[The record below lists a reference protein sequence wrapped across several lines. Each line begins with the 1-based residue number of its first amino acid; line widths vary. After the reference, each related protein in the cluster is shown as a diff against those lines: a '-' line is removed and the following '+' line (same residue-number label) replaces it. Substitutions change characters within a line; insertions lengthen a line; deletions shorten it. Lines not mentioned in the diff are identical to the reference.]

1 MTHNLLVVDDEP
13 KLCDLLSSA
22 LSQDGIQVFTASNG
36 LHALKVL
43 EQEDI
48 DLVISDW
55 RMPGMDGPQLL
66 GEIKQRYPNLPVI
79 VMTAYS
85 TVKNAVQSMRNGAYD
100 YIAKPFDIDE
110 LDITVS
116 KALQFRDILKDNQRM
131 RAELDEHQQF
141 DSLVGDSP
149 TFRQV
154 LQAVDSVRDSNATI
168 LLTGESGT
176 GKEMV
181 ARAIHKHG
189 NRADKPFVA
198 VNCAAIPE
206 GLLESEMFGHR
217 KGAFTG
223 AVADRVGRFQ
233 QADKGTLFLDEVG
246 DMPLALQ
253 AKILRALQERV
264 IEPVGDPRERKVDV
278 RVIAATNKNL
288 LEAVA
293 NKEFR
298 EDLYYRLNVFPI
310 PLPALRERVEDIAP
324 LARHFAHSLGA
335 AAGKRI
341 TGFSPQALQAMAS
354 YNWPGNIREL
364 QNCVERATIVARASV
379 IEESDLPGYLFDTQ
393 PAGVE
398 GSALPGVGAPVPSDL
413 DAALAE
419 VERSYILAALQQSN
433 GVQAAAAQMIGISE
447 RSFWYRLKK
456 LGIQVDKIVR

>member
-1 MTHNLLVVDDEP
+1 MSHNVLVVDDEP

-22 LSQDGIQVFTASNG
+22 LTQNDVHVFTAGNG
-36 LHALKVL
+36 LQALAIL

-66 GEIKQRYPNLPVI
+66 AEVKVRYPQLPVI

-116 KALQFRDILKDNQRM
+116 KALQFRDIVRDNARM
-131 RAELDEHQQF
+131 RAELDEHQHI
-141 DSLVGDSP
+141 DSLVGESP
-149 TFRQV
+149 SFRRV
-154 LQAVDSVRDSNATI
+154 LQAIDSVRDSNATI

-181 ARAIHKHG
+181 ARAIHRHG
-189 NRADKPFVA
+189 SRADKPFVA

-223 AVADRVGRFQ
+223 AVADRVGRFM

-264 IEPVGDPRERKVDV
+264 IEPVGDSRERKVDV

-310 PLPALRERVEDIAP
+310 PLPALRERVEDIGP
-324 LARHFAHSLGA
+324 LARHFAHNLGA
-335 AAGKRI
+335 TAGKRI
-341 TGFSPQALQAMAS
+341 SGFSPSALQAMTQ

-364 QNCVERATIVARASV
+364 QNCVERATIVAQSST
-379 IEESDLPGYLFDTQ
+379 IEDSDLPPYLFSAQ
-393 PAGVE
+393 PLQNSSLLTPEVC
-398 GSALPGVGAPVPSDL
+398 VPPDL
-413 DAALAE
+413 EAALAE
-419 VERSYILAALQQSN
+419 VEKTYILAALQQAQ
-433 GVQAAAAQMIGISE
+433 GVQAAAAQLIGISE

-456 LGIQVDKIVR
+456 LDIHVDKIVR

>member
-1 MTHNLLVVDDEP
+1 MSHNVLVVDDEP

-22 LSQDGIQVFTASNG
+22 LSQNDVHVFTASNG
-36 LHALKVL
+36 VQALAIL

-66 GEIKQRYPNLPVI
+66 AEVKQRYSHLPVI

-110 LDITVS
+110 LDITVH
-116 KALQFRDILKDNQRM
+116 KALQFRDILRDNARM
-131 RAELDEHQQF
+131 RAELDQHQPF
-141 DSLVGDSP
+141 DSLMGDSP
-149 TFRQV
+149 SFRRV
-154 LQAVDSVRDSNATI
+154 LQAIDSVRDSSATI

-189 NRADKPFVA
+189 SRADKPFVA

-223 AVADRVGRFQ
+223 AVTDRVGRFM

-278 RVIAATNKNL
+278 RVIAATHKNL

-310 PLPALRERVEDIAP
+310 QLPALRERIEDIAP
-324 LARHFAHSLGA
+324 LARHFAHNLGA
-335 AAGKRI
+335 TAGKRI
-341 TGFSPQALQAMAS
+341 TGFSPDALQAMAE

-364 QNCVERATIVARASV
+364 QNCVERATIVATSST
-379 IEESDLPGYLFDTQ
+379 IEDSDLPPYLFTAQ
-393 PAGVE
+393 PN
-398 GSALPGVGAPVPSDL
+398 
-413 DAALAE
+413 
-419 VERSYILAALQQSN
+419 QQCSVLES
-433 GVQAAAAQMIGISE
+433 GPACH
-447 RSFWYRLKK
+447 RTWKRRWPRLKRPTFSRLCNRPTACK
-456 LGIQVDKIVR
+456 QRRRSSSAFQNEAFGIA

>member
-1 MTHNLLVVDDEP
+1 MTHNVLVVDDEP
-13 KLCDLLSSA
+13 KLCDLLASA
-22 LSQDGIQVFTASNG
+22 LSQNGISVFTAGNG

-43 EQEDI
+43 EAEDI

-66 GEIKQRYPNLPVI
+66 AEIKSRFPQLPVI

-85 TVKNAVQSMRNGAYD
+85 TVKNAVQSMRNGAFD

-110 LDITVS
+110 LDITVH

-131 RAELDEHQQF
+131 RAELDEHQQI
-141 DSLVGDSP
+141 DSLIGDSP
-149 TFRQV
+149 SFRRV
-154 LQAVDSVRDSNATI
+154 LQAIDSVRESSATI

-223 AVADRVGRFQ
+223 AVTDRIGRFT
-233 QADKGTLFLDEVG
+233 QADGGTLFLDEIG
-246 DMPLALQ
+246 EMPLALQ
-253 AKILRALQERV
+253 AKILRALQERI
-264 IEPVGDPRERKVDV
+264 IEPVGDTKERKVDV

-288 LEAVA
+288 LDAVA

-310 PLPALRERVEDIAP
+310 PLPALRERAEDIAP
-324 LARHFAHSLGA
+324 LARHFAHVLGA
-335 AAGKRI
+335 TAGKRI
-341 TGFSPQALQAMAS
+341 TGFSAAALQAMSQYA
-354 YNWPGNIREL
+354 WPGNIREL
-364 QNCVERATIVARASV
+364 QNCVERATIVASGAV
-379 IEESDLPGYLFDTQ
+379 IEDEDLPAYLFASA
-393 PAGVE
+393 PSESGVIFSE
-398 GSALPGVGAPVPSDL
+398 GSSVPSDL

-419 VERSYILAALQQSN
+419 VEKSYILAALAQSN
-433 GVQAAAAQMIGISE
+433 GVQAAAAQLIGISE

-456 LGIQVDKIVR
+456 LGIHVDKIVR

>member
-1 MTHNLLVVDDEP
+1 MTHNVLVVDDEP
-13 KLCDLLSSA
+13 KLCDLLASA
-22 LSQDGIQVFTASNG
+22 LNQNGITVFTAGNG

-43 EQEDI
+43 ETEDI

-66 GEIKQRYPNLPVI
+66 AEIKSRFAHLPVI

-85 TVKNAVQSMRNGAYD
+85 TVKNAVQSMRNGAFD

-131 RAELDEHQQF
+131 RAELDEHQQI
-141 DSLVGDSP
+141 DSLIGDSP
-149 TFRQV
+149 SFRRV
-154 LQAVDSVRDSNATI
+154 LQAIDSVRESNATI

-223 AVADRVGRFQ
+223 AVADRVGRFL
-233 QADKGTLFLDEVG
+233 QADKGTLFLDEIG
-246 DMPLALQ
+246 EMPLALQ

-264 IEPVGDPRERKVDV
+264 IEPVGDTRERKVDV

-288 LEAVA
+288 LDAVA

-324 LARHFAHSLGA
+324 LARHFAHVLGA
-335 AAGKRI
+335 TAGKRI
-341 TGFSPQALQAMAS
+341 SGFSPAALQAMARYS
-354 YNWPGNIREL
+354 WPGNIREL
-364 QNCVERATIVARASV
+364 QNCVERATIVASGTV
-379 IEESDLPGYLFDTQ
+379 IDNDDLPAYLFASAAATCSAI
-393 PAGVE
+393 PTE
-398 GSALPGVGAPVPSDL
+398 GMGVPSDL
-413 DAALAE
+413 EAALAQ
-419 VERSYILAALQQSN
+419 VEKNYILAALAQSN
-433 GVQAAAAQMIGISE
+433 GVQAAAAQLIGISE

-456 LGIQVDKIVR
+456 LGIHVDKIVR

>member
-1 MTHNLLVVDDEP
+1 MSHNVLVVDDEP

-22 LSQDGIQVFTASNG
+22 LTQNDVHVFTAGNG
-36 LHALKVL
+36 LQALAIL

-66 GEIKQRYPNLPVI
+66 AEVKVRYPQLPVI

-116 KALQFRDILKDNQRM
+116 KALQFRDIVRDNARM
-131 RAELDEHQQF
+131 RAELDEHEHI
-141 DSLVGDSP
+141 DSLVGESP
-149 TFRQV
+149 SFRRV
-154 LQAVDSVRDSNATI
+154 LQAIDSVRDSSATI

-181 ARAIHKHG
+181 ARAIHRHG
-189 NRADKPFVA
+189 SRADKPFVA

-223 AVADRVGRFQ
+223 AVADRVGRFM

-310 PLPALRERVEDIAP
+310 PLPALRERVEDIGP
-324 LARHFAHSLGA
+324 LARHFAHNLGA
-335 AAGKRI
+335 TAGKRI
-341 TGFSPQALQAMAS
+341 TGFSPSALQAMTQ

-364 QNCVERATIVARASV
+364 QNCVERATIVAQSST
-379 IEESDLPGYLFDTQ
+379 IEDSDLPPYLFSAQ
-393 PAGVE
+393 PLQNSSLLTPEVC
-398 GSALPGVGAPVPSDL
+398 VPPDL
-413 DAALAE
+413 EAALAE
-419 VERSYILAALQQSN
+419 VEKAYILAALQQAQ
-433 GVQAAAAQMIGISE
+433 GVQAAAAQLIGISE

-456 LGIQVDKIVR
+456 LDIHVDKIVR

>member
-1 MTHNLLVVDDEP
+1 MTHNVLVVDDEP
-13 KLCDLLSSA
+13 KLCDLLASA
-22 LSQDGIQVFTASNG
+22 LSQNDIAVFTAGNG

-43 EQEDI
+43 ESEDI

-66 GEIKQRYPNLPVI
+66 AEIKSRFPQLPVI

-85 TVKNAVQSMRNGAYD
+85 TVKNAVQSMRNGAFD

-116 KALQFRDILKDNQRM
+116 KALQFRDILKDNLRM
-131 RAELDEHQQF
+131 RAELDEHQQI

-149 TFRQV
+149 SFRRV
-154 LQAVDSVRDSNATI
+154 LSAIDSVRESNATI

-223 AVADRVGRFQ
+223 AVSDRVGRFQ
-233 QADKGTLFLDEVG
+233 QADKGTLFLDEIG
-246 DMPLALQ
+246 EMPLALQ
-253 AKILRALQERV
+253 AKILRALQERI

-288 LEAVA
+288 LDAVA

-324 LARHFAHSLGA
+324 LARHFAHTLGT
-335 AAGKRI
+335 AAGKRFS
-341 TGFSPQALQAMAS
+341 GFSAEALQAMTRYS
-354 YNWPGNIREL
+354 WPGNIREL
-364 QNCVERATIVARASV
+364 QNCVERATIVASGTV
-379 IEESDLPGYLFDTQ
+379 IEEHDLPAYLFASQ
-393 PAGVE
+393 PTEPGALIAE
-398 GSALPGVGAPVPSDL
+398 GSVPADL
-413 DAALAE
+413 EAALAE
-419 VERSYILAALQQSN
+419 VEKAYILAALAQSN
-433 GVQAAAAQMIGISE
+433 GVQAAAAQLIGISE

-456 LGIQVDKIVR
+456 LGIHVDKIVR

>member
-1 MTHNLLVVDDEP
+1 MSHNILVVDDEP

-22 LSQDGIQVFTASNG
+22 LSQNEVQVFTAGNG
-36 LHALKVL
+36 LHALAIL

-48 DLVISDW
+48 DLIISDW
-55 RMPGMDGPQLL
+55 RMPGMDGSQLL
-66 GEIKQRYPNLPVI
+66 AEVKVRYPHLPVI

-85 TVKNAVQSMRNGAYD
+85 TVKNAVQSMRDGAYD

-116 KALQFRDILKDNQRM
+116 KALQFRDILRDNARM
-131 RAELDEHQQF
+131 RAELDEHWHIE
-141 DSLVGDSP
+141 SLIGDSP
-149 TFRQV
+149 SFRRV
-154 LQAVDSVRDSNATI
+154 LQAIDSVRDSNATI

-181 ARAIHKHG
+181 ARAIHNHG
-189 NRADKPFVA
+189 SRADKPFVA

-223 AVADRVGRFQ
+223 AVADRVGRFM

-310 PLPALRERVEDIAP
+310 PLPALRERVEDIAA
-324 LARHFAHSLGA
+324 LARHFAHNLGA
-335 AAGKRI
+335 TAGKRI
-341 TGFSPQALQAMAS
+341 SGFSPSALRAMAE
-354 YNWPGNIREL
+354 YRWPGNIREL
-364 QNCVERATIVARASV
+364 QNCVERATIVATSST
-379 IEESDLPGYLFDTQ
+379 IQDSDLPPYLFSAQ
-393 PAGVE
+393 PSQT
-398 GSALPGVGAPVPSDL
+398 SALPSPGPSVPPDL
-413 DAALAE
+413 EAALAE
-419 VERSYILAALQQSN
+419 VEKAYILAALQQAH
-433 GVQAAAAQMIGISE
+433 GVQAAAAQLIGISE

-456 LGIQVDKIVR
+456 LDIHVDKIIR

>member
-1 MTHNLLVVDDEP
+1 MTHNVLVVDDEP
-13 KLCDLLSSA
+13 KLCDLLASA
-22 LSQDGIQVFTASNG
+22 LSQNGITVFTAGNG

-43 EQEDI
+43 EVEDI
-48 DLVISDW
+48 DLVITDW

-66 GEIKQRYPNLPVI
+66 AEIKSRFPQLPVI

-85 TVKNAVQSMRNGAYD
+85 TVKNAVQSMRNGAFD

-131 RAELDEHQQF
+131 RAELDEHRQI
-141 DSLVGDSP
+141 DSLIGDSQS
-149 TFRQV
+149 FRRV
-154 LQAVDSVRDSNATI
+154 LHAIDSVRESNATI

-223 AVADRVGRFQ
+223 AVADRVGRFM
-233 QADKGTLFLDEVG
+233 QADKGTLFLDEIG
-246 DMPLALQ
+246 EMPLPLQ
-253 AKILRALQERV
+253 AKILRALQERI

-310 PLPALRERVEDIAP
+310 PLPALRERIEDIAP
-324 LARHFAHSLGA
+324 LARHFAHTLGA
-335 AAGKRI
+335 TAGKRI
-341 TGFSPQALQAMAS
+341 TGFSPEALQAMARYS
-354 YNWPGNIREL
+354 WPGNIREL
-364 QNCVERATIVARASV
+364 QNCVERATIVASGAV
-379 IEESDLPGYLFDTQ
+379 IEDHDLPAYLFASA
-393 PAGVE
+393 PAAGNAILSE
-398 GSALPGVGAPVPSDL
+398 GTRVPPDL
-413 DAALAE
+413 EAALAE
-419 VERSYILAALQQSN
+419 VEKAYILAALAQSN
-433 GVQAAAAQMIGISE
+433 GVQAAAAQLIGISE

-456 LGIQVDKIVR
+456 LGIHVDKIIR

>member
-1 MTHNLLVVDDEP
+1 MTHNVLVVDDEP
-13 KLCDLLSSA
+13 KLCDLLASA
-22 LSQDGIQVFTASNG
+22 LSQNGISVFTAGNG

-43 EQEDI
+43 EAEDI

-66 GEIKQRYPNLPVI
+66 AEIKSRFPHLPVI

-85 TVKNAVQSMRNGAYD
+85 TVKNAVQSMRNGAFD

-110 LDITVS
+110 LDITVH

-131 RAELDEHQQF
+131 RAELDEHQQI
-141 DSLVGDSP
+141 DSLIGDSP
-149 TFRQV
+149 SFRRV
-154 LQAVDSVRDSNATI
+154 LQAIDSVRESSATI

-223 AVADRVGRFQ
+223 AVTDRIGRFT
-233 QADKGTLFLDEVG
+233 QADGGTLFLDEIG
-246 DMPLALQ
+246 EMPLALQ
-253 AKILRALQERV
+253 AKILRALQERI
-264 IEPVGDPRERKVDV
+264 IEPVGDTKERKVDV

-288 LEAVA
+288 LDAVA

-310 PLPALRERVEDIAP
+310 PLPALRERAEDIAP
-324 LARHFAHSLGA
+324 LARHFAHVLGA
-335 AAGKRI
+335 TAGKRI
-341 TGFSPQALQAMAS
+341 TGFSAAALQAMSQYA
-354 YNWPGNIREL
+354 WPGNIREL
-364 QNCVERATIVARASV
+364 QNCVERATIVASGAV
-379 IEESDLPGYLFDTQ
+379 IEDEDLPAYLFASA
-393 PAGVE
+393 PSESGVIFSE
-398 GSALPGVGAPVPSDL
+398 GSSVPSDL

-419 VERSYILAALQQSN
+419 VEKSYILAALAQSN
-433 GVQAAAAQMIGISE
+433 GVQAAAAQLIGISE

-456 LGIQVDKIVR
+456 LGIHVDKIVR